1 MAHQA
6 AGLVAVFFRVFQE
19 NFHGLNG
26 HGTIAVDGYSRN
38 LARFDQLLDHENK
51 FLRAFNC
58 ERRNHDTAAAL
69 DRFANQC
76 CERGARIVGRVLAI
90 TVGRF
95 HHQNICGLALRGSG
109 MDHFAGRNFP
119 VTHAA
124 DVAGKEQMARLPID
138 F

>member
-1 MAHQA
+1 MRPPVTMPLDEIMMQ
-6 AGLVAVFFRVFQE
+6 GKWLSLIFFD
-19 NFHGLNG
+19 
-26 HGTIAVDGYSRN
+26 AS
-38 LARFDQLLDHENK
+38 AP
-51 FLRAFNC
+51 
-58 ERRNHDTAAAL
+58 L

-76 CERGARIVGRVLAI
+76 CHGGTRIVGWVLAI
-90 TVGRF
+90 SVGRF
-95 HHQNICGLALRGSG
+95 HHQNIRSLTFRGSG

>member
-1 MAHQA
+1 M
-6 AGLVAVFFRVFQE
+6 FQE

-26 HGTIAVDGYSRN
+26 HGTVAVDGYSRN
-38 LARFDQLLDHENK
+38 LARFDQLLNHENK
-51 FLRAFNC
+51 FLCPFNC
-58 ERRNHDTAAAL
+58 KRRNHDASAPL

-76 CERGARIVGRVLAI
+76 CHGGTRIVGWVLAI
-90 TVGRF
+90 SVGRF
-95 HHQNICGLALRGSG
+95 HHQNIRSLTFRGSG

-124 DVAGKEQMARLPID
+124 DVAGKEQMAHLAIH